1 LCCRNYL
8 ATFRVISETDLVLTM
23 PKRYA
28 ARLNVGFGNRILPLP
43 IAAPTLDLYLD
54 WHAAVEKDRPI
65 AGCAG
70 WRSRVSPRTRP
81 PAPWPQARA
90 SGTRGGLLS
99 SARPKPNGVR
109 SAENSRSKIML
120 RT

>member
-1 LCCRNYL
+1 
-8 ATFRVISETDLVLTM
+8 M

-43 IAAPTLDLYLD
+43 IAAPTLDLHLY

-70 WRSRVSPRTRP
+70 W
-81 PAPWPQARA
+81 
-90 SGTRGGLLS
+90 
-99 SARPKPNGVR
+99 
-109 SAENSRSKIML
+109 
-120 RT
+120 